1 MPLFRYIAY
10 WEQLPYF
17 WILGTP
23 TIRLKVSIGNTMV
36 TIHAVR
42 YVIDISLLCRQCSF
56 RGEFCP
62 SQRSALCSAALH
74 NSTRPWQNWHSYF
87 SHSSYSIKGNC
98 SSILTKTLKCI
109 WSRIASQTAITQNLY
124 NQESSQ
130 WCDGD
135 FAAGLQY
142 KHCML
147 YKCSH
152 TFPRFPLHVT
162 LYTAGL

>member
-1 MPLFRYIAY
+1 ML
-10 WEQLPYF
+10 
-17 WILGTP
+17 
-23 TIRLKVSIGNTMV
+23 S
-36 TIHAVR
+36 
-42 YVIDISLLCRQCSF
+42 ISLLCRQCSS

-74 NSTRPWQNWHSYF
+74 NSTRPRQNWHSYF
-87 SHSSYSIKGNC
+87 SHSSYSIEGNC

-124 NQESSQ
+124 NHSPGMHMESSQ

-152 TFPRFPLHVT
+152 TFARSPLHVA
-162 LYTAGL
+162 LYCRIINKPCFPVIKCKSRCITNVHWADWDYKTS